1 MIKLF
6 ENFNEAPEFTQK
18 ISREDVY
25 LSLYNEPGSLRSSL
39 VRSGEVKWTMDVN
52 IRRWGIEL
60 GKAQLTHLEIVLEVD
75 DQESEDGDT
84 IEKTITVTKE
94 QLLDSF
100 ERTEQEL
107 EGFPLSITD
116 LEIDMRHSEDP
127 EDWKYTIK
135 IGKDPRYS

>member
-18 ISREDVY
+18 ISTDDVY
-25 LSLYNEPGSLRSSL
+25 VSLYKEPGSLRSAS
-39 VRSGEVKWTMDVN
+39 VRSGEVKWTMDVSY
-52 IRRWGIEL
+52 RKWGIEL
-60 GKAQLTHLEIVLEVD
+60 GKAQLTYLEIVLEIED
-75 DQESEDGDT
+75 PESEDGDT
-84 IEKTITVTKE
+84 FEKTITVTKE

-107 EGFPLSITD
+107 EGFPLSLSD

-127 EDWKYTIK
+127 EDWKYKIQ